1 MPEIRELSKSM
12 INKIAAG
19 EVVERPANVVKELV
33 ENSVDAGAK
42 RIEIVVEKSG
52 SDLIKIVDNGC
63 GIAAEQLV
71 LALSPHSTS
80 KISEAD
86 DLFRIHTLGFRGEAL
101 ASIAEV
107 SQLVL
112 SSRTADAEAGA
123 QIRSD
128 GGVFDEIVP
137 CGRPVGT
144 TVEARNLFFNVPAR
158 RKFLKSPTTEFG
170 HISEAVVRIAL
181 PRPDVHFVLKHNG
194 RTVYDLPATNDRKE
208 RIGRVFGAD
217 VAKRLVE
224 IESEYKNVKVTG
236 FVGLPDLSRGSQSL
250 QYIFLNGRHIRDRAL
265 QHALTEAYRGLLV
278 SGRHPVAFLNIATPP
293 DFVDVNVHPSKLEV
307 RFVDGQAIY
316 ASVLGAIRD
325 KFLRS
330 DLTSRPNDAELD
342 AAARRTQNAFAQDV
356 AQTSSPASASTNRP
370 TPPAVSASATSSETP
385 ADAPSAEVRELRFV
399 PDVDSRDPI
408 AALDESVAE
417 ERRRDVLGWLTGKS
431 KSNAARSSETPK
443 TSESTQDAQTPPL
456 SGLPQPPK
464 SPNFSDSDVVDAA
477 NAALDE
483 AAALD
488 ASPADAPPSA
498 AFSQRPRTQT
508 PSFGLGGTSEFRK
521 FPPLAPSFSARGDA
535 PQVPK
540 TPQTSES
547 TFKLG
552 TFGGTRDFDA
562 PAADKSPK
570 SPNFPDLPNL
580 SRSNADSP
588 NAATPNV
595 DSPTPNEPTKSTQP
609 QFFNAEDL
617 AAPVA
622 NAATLRERVA
632 ANNAGRFRPNVPL
645 ENQVAYNA
653 AGKPVVQIC
662 RRYLAMEA
670 KGGLAVVDQ
679 HALHERILYE
689 RLKANFSAGKLDAQ
703 RLLVPEVVDLTPTEH
718 PVALENR
725 ELFANLGILV
735 DDFGGSSVVVN
746 GYPAILRAASPSEIF
761 LAALATLQRNRGK
774 LERADLLDESL
785 KQMACKAAIK
795 AGDSLRPDAIVEL
808 IAAAEEEL
816 QSHHC
821 PHGRPS
827 TLVFSVQEI
836 DKLFKRQ

>member
-80 KISEAD
+80 KVSEAD

-101 ASIAEV
+101 ASIAEI
-107 SQLVL
+107 SQLLL
-112 SSRTADAEAGA
+112 SSRTADSEAGA

-128 GGVFDEIVP
+128 GGVFDEIIP

-144 TVEARNLFFNVPAR
+144 TVEARNIFFNVPAR

-181 PRPDVHFVLKHNG
+181 PRPDVHFILKHNG

-208 RIGRVFGAD
+208 RIGRVFGSD
-217 VAKRLVE
+217 VAARLVE

-342 AAARRTQNAFAQDV
+342 AAARRTQTAFAKDV
-356 AQTSSPASASTNRP
+356 AQERSPSVAPTTPPTPAAVPASAASSQE
-370 TPPAVSASATSSETP
+370 PANESN
-385 ADAPSAEVRELRFV
+385 AEVRELRFV

-443 TSESTQDAQTPPL
+443 TAESTQDAQTASL

-464 SPNFSDSDVVDAA
+464 SPNLSDSDVVDAA

-488 ASPADAPPSA
+488 AAPSDAFPERRS
-498 AFSQRPRTQT
+498 T
-508 PSFGLGGTSEFRK
+508 PSSPHFGIGGTSEFRK
-521 FPPLAPSFSARGDA
+521 FPPLASSFSARGDA
-535 PQVPK
+535 PKPTQAP
-540 TPQTSES
+540 ES
-547 TFKLG
+547 TFKPG
-552 TFGGTRDFDA
+552 TFGGTRDFNAPDA
-562 PAADKSPK
+562 AKSSVSPASP
-570 SPNFPDLPNL
+570 
-580 SRSNADSP
+580 RSNADSP
-588 NAATPNV
+588 ENAAP
-595 DSPTPNEPTKSTQP
+595 SKSTQP
-609 QFFNAEDL
+609 QFFNADDVSEP
-617 AAPVA
+617 APT
-622 NAATLRERVA
+622 NADLRERVA
-632 ANNAGRFRPNVPL
+632 ANNAGRFRSNVPF

-718 PVALENR
+718 PIALENR

-735 DDFGGSSVVVN
+735 DDFGGTSVVVN

-774 LERADLLDESL
+774 IERADLLDESL

>member
-42 RIEIVVEKSG
+42 RVEIVVEKSG
-52 SDLIKIVDNGC
+52 SDLIKIVDDGC

-86 DLFRIHTLGFRGEAL
+86 DLFRICTLGFRGEAL

-112 SSRTADAEAGA
+112 SSRTADSEAGA

-181 PRPDVHFVLKHNG
+181 PRPDVHFILKHNG

-217 VAKRLVE
+217 VATRLVE

-342 AAARRTQNAFAQDV
+342 AAARRTQTAFAKDV
-356 AQTSSPASASTNRP
+356 AQERSPSSAPTNRP
-370 TPPAVSASATSSETP
+370 TPSAVSASSTS
-385 ADAPSAEVRELRFV
+385 ADEPTAEVRELRFV

-431 KSNAARSSETPK
+431 KSNGARSSESPK
-443 TSESTQDAQTPPL
+443 TPDDSRSQSATSALATR
-456 SGLPQPPK
+456 SGSPQPSK
-464 SPNFSDSDVVDAA
+464 SPILSDSDVVDAA

-488 ASPADAPPSA
+488 APPVDAFP
-498 AFSQRPRTQT
+498 QRRPT
-508 PSFGLGGTSEFRK
+508 PSTANLGIGGTSEFRK
-521 FPPLAPSFSARGDA
+521 FPPLASSFSARGDA
-535 PQVPK
+535 PKSSSP
-540 TPQTSES
+540 TSEP
-547 TFKLG
+547 TFKPG

-562 PAADKSPK
+562 PVADKSLE
-570 SPNFPDLPNL
+570 SPNSSNSSNL
-580 SRSNADSP
+580 TRPNADSP
-588 NAATPNV
+588 NATP
-595 DSPTPNEPTKSTQP
+595 SKPTQP
-609 QFFNAEDL
+609 QFFNADDVAES
-617 AAPVA
+617 APT
-622 NAATLRERVA
+622 NADLRERVA

-689 RLKANFSAGKLDAQ
+689 RLKTNFSAGKLDAQ

>member
-42 RIEIVVEKSG
+42 RIEIIVEKSG

-80 KISEAD
+80 KVSEAD

-101 ASIAEV
+101 ASIAEI

-112 SSRTADAEAGA
+112 SSRTADSEAGA

-128 GGVFDEIVP
+128 GGVFEEIVP

-144 TVEARNLFFNVPAR
+144 TVEARNIFFNVPAR

-181 PRPDVHFVLKHNG
+181 PRPDVHFILKHNG

-208 RIGRVFGAD
+208 RIGRVFGSD
-217 VAKRLVE
+217 VATRLVE

-342 AAARRTQNAFAQDV
+342 AAARRTQTAFAKDV
-356 AQTSSPASASTNRP
+356 AQERSPSVAAVPASAASSQA
-370 TPPAVSASATSSETP
+370 PANEP
-385 ADAPSAEVRELRFV
+385 NAEVRELRFV

-431 KSNAARSSETPK
+431 KSNAARSNEPERSSAASEPPQKPRAESSAVSPEPPK
-443 TSESTQDAQTPPL
+443 TPNL
-456 SGLPQPPK
+456 S
-464 SPNFSDSDVVDAA
+464 NSDVIDAA

-488 ASPADAPPSA
+488 APPVDAFPERRS
-498 AFSQRPRTQT
+498 T
-508 PSFGLGGTSEFRK
+508 PNVGLGGTSEFRK
-521 FPPLAPSFSARGDA
+521 FPPLASNFSARGDA
-535 PQVPK
+535 PK
-540 TPQTSES
+540 SPQTPGA
-547 TFKLG
+547 TFKPG
-552 TFGGTRDFDA
+552 TFGGTRDFNA
-562 PAADKSPK
+562 PTAAKSPETLV
-570 SPNFPDLPNL
+570 SP
-580 SRSNADSP
+580 RS
-588 NAATPNV
+588 NV
-595 DSPTPNEPTKSTQP
+595 DSPETAAPSKSTQP
-609 QFFNAEDL
+609 QFFNADDVSEP
-617 AAPVA
+617 APTNA
-622 NAATLRERVA
+622 NLRERVA
-632 ANNAGRFRPNVPL
+632 ANNAGRLRPNVPL

-718 PVALENR
+718 PIALENR

-735 DDFGGSSVVVN
+735 DDFGGTSVVVN

-774 LERADLLDESL
+774 IERADLLDESL